1 MSIPAPSPTALALV
15 AGLAG
20 AGLAAPQSARADSFS
35 FGFSVGERDG
45 WRGHREHRGERH
57 HKRRR
62 QYHHHRG
69 HRTDGSTAWD
79 FHRTDQRR
87 VGKAR
92 VSHGRFGVASS
103 YYTNKD
109 KSQLS
114 LKDKKK

>member
-1 MSIPAPSPTALALV
+1 MSIPSPSPTALALV
-15 AGLAG
+15 AGLAV

-69 HRTDGSTAWD
+69 HRPVGPPPWA
-79 FHRTDQRR
+79 FHRPQPRYYGPHCQL
-87 VGKAR
+87 VW
-92 VSHGRFGVASS
+92 SHWHQGFVTVCR
-103 YYTNKD
+103 
-109 KSQLS
+109 
-114 LKDKKK
+114 

>member
-15 AGLAG
+15 AGLAV

-69 HRTDGSTAWD
+69 HRPVGPPPWA
-79 FHRTDQRR
+79 FHRPDRKSL
-87 VGKAR
+87 VEGKR
-92 VSHGRFGVASS
+92 VSVRVDLGGGRFI
-103 YYTNKD
+103 
-109 KSQLS
+109 
-114 LKDKKK
+114 KKKKKKHN